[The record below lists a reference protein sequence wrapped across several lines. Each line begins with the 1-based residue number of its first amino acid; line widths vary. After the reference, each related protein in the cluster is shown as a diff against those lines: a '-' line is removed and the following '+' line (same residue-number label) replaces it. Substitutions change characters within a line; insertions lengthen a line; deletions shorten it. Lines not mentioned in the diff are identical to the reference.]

1 MSKKK
6 MLKTDRLVQVNFT
19 IEREHL
25 KLLKQGKSASAEL
38 RRILDEYI
46 SREERLHSLNHII
59 EKENAF
65 QKKISDLLKD

>member
-1 MSKKK
+1 MPKKK

-38 RRILDEYI
+38 RRILDEYLELRAKQANV
-46 SREERLHSLNHII
+46 S
-59 EKENAF
+59 
-65 QKKISDLLKD
+65 

>member
-38 RRILDEYI
+38 RRILDEYL
-46 SREERLHSLNHII
+46 E
-59 EKENAF
+59 
-65 QKKISDLLKD
+65 LKVKPPKNDIQ